1 MMTQV
6 SLRSNVIESNV
17 LNMPHMRKN
26 LELELTSAN
35 DRNAIVSMIQF
46 FFLANRLGK
55 SWTHHLCVGLVI
67 FNRI

>member
-6 SLRSNVIESNV
+6 SLMSNVIESNV
-17 LNMPHMRKN
+17 LNMPHMRKK

-46 FFLANRLGK
+46 FFYRK
-55 SWTHHLCVGLVI
+55 SSREILDSSPVCGTRH
-67 FNRI
+67 FNRK